1 METASDDY
9 ADGVTNN
16 LHAFDAAKIDRDAEI
31 ENVTASF
38 RQLYKDIQEKQAALT
53 ATQANLEQAQ
63 KTYDVQELQY
73 RLGIISQIEYMN
85 AQDTLA
91 AAEESAASAEIDLFT
106 AYQTYQWAKR
116 GVMSS
121 AA

>member
-1 METASDDY
+1 MYKRQQPFEPETPF
-9 ADGVTNN
+9 DGA
-16 LHAFDAAKIDRDAEI
+16 AFTIGPRSVAVLVATRED
-31 ENVTASF
+31 V
-38 RQLYKDIQEKQAALT
+38 YK
-53 ATQANLEQAQ
+53 
-63 KTYDVQELQY
+63 
-73 RLGIISQIEYMN
+73 RQIEYMN

-106 AYQTYQWAKR
+106 AYQTYQWARR